1 MLIIEMNQQ
10 AKNQLRT
17 KNCELS
23 TGIAEQC
30 PSLLDNP
37 EVQQKKVMTTSWQV
51 VVYNDPVNLMSYV
64 TMVFRKIF
72 GFSKKQAEK
81 HMLEVHHKGRSIV
94 WVGDR
99 EQAELYV
106 EKLHSFLLTAVLE
119 KVA

>member
-1 MLIIEMNQQ
+1 MNYESSKQIVSQ
-10 AKNQLRT
+10 
-17 KNCELS
+17 
-23 TGIAEQC
+23 G
-30 PSLLDNP
+30 PSLLDRP
-37 EVQQKKVMTTSWQV
+37 EIQQKEVETSSWQV

-81 HMLEVHHKGRSIV
+81 HMQEVHHQGSSIV

-106 EKLHSFLLTAVLE
+106 EKLHSFLLTATLE
-119 KVA
+119 KAA